1 MGALTNKQALSGEL
15 EPYSVS
21 QPTMI
26 KDLLDAGFSSEEVDG
41 DYKPEEKSKIA
52 IAAIFVLKKLIVLT
66 SDSLGKSSQGY
77 SVDKLE
83 DRIKGLCSENDLDA
97 DEYLDVPT
105 VEDGSNLW

>member
-26 KDLLDAGFSSEEVDG
+26 KALLDAGFSSEDVDG
-41 DYKPEEKSKIA
+41 DYKPEDKSKIA

-77 SVDKLE
+77 SLRMIWMLMSTWMCPQLRMDQTFGKL
-83 DRIKGLCSENDLDA
+83 
-97 DEYLDVPT
+97 
-105 VEDGSNLW
+105 

>member
-1 MGALTNKQALSGEL
+1 MHCTAEKALS
-15 EPYSVS
+15 
-21 QPTMI
+21 
-26 KDLLDAGFSSEEVDG
+26 SSR
-41 DYKPEEKSKIA
+41 
-52 IAAIFVLKKLIVLT
+52 IVLT